1 MACSTGISVFSNLEK
16 AVHRIIGLSYHESA
30 FKIRC
35 RVTDFGRRI
44 ALRNVSELA
53 PVKVDLGGK
62 FVPHNHDHVF
72 GNRGDLTVR
81 TLHLRVIRADSCK
94 EYSGRLRHPLPKHQ
108 LGFFPRR
115 NHCRPPH
122 GTMSFLPP
130 LTTILCSSLTAFLT
144 SSGREGTGFFPCG
157 DRLRRNPARQ
167 WLQHLD
173 LGGARHAY
181 RGGAQRHHRS
191 WGAKAVCRDPWI
203 GGVAAE
209 SAVIGGFSTR
219 VNTRQFALF
228 HSRAARRRPRI
239 QSCAGLSC
247 ATQLSQPNTDATVDF
262 VSGEKSP
269 SKLTPGFHRQTAV

>member
-144 SSGREGTGFFPCG
+144 SSGREGTGSS
-157 DRLRRNPARQ
+157 PAATDYGVILLANGSSTWTLAAR
-167 WLQHLD
+167 D
-173 LGGARHAY
+173 MPTVEVPSVTIVPGAR
-181 RGGAQRHHRS
+181 
-191 WGAKAVCRDPWI
+191 
-203 GGVAAE
+203 
-209 SAVIGGFSTR
+209 
-219 VNTRQFALF
+219 
-228 HSRAARRRPRI
+228 
-239 QSCAGLSC
+239 
-247 ATQLSQPNTDATVDF
+247 
-262 VSGEKSP
+262 
-269 SKLTPGFHRQTAV
+269 